1 MNISLMNPFKT
12 PHLRF
17 VLTEPH
23 LSLTIS
29 DHNLNLLIVK
39 INKVIPPEKKKI
51 IQMFLFNATFSNF
64 KLIFS

>member
-1 MNISLMNPFKT
+1 MNNSLMNPFKT

-23 LSLTIS
+23 FGLTIS
-29 DHNLNLLIVK
+29 DHNLLLIVK
-39 INKVIPPEKKKI
+39 INKVIPPEKKKF

>member
-1 MNISLMNPFKT
+1 MNPFKT

-17 VLTEPH
+17 VLTEPQ

-29 DHNLNLLIVK
+29 DHNLLLIVK
-39 INKVIPPEKKKI
+39 INKVIPPEKKI
-51 IQMFLFNATFSNF
+51 TFIQTFLFNATFSNF

>member
-1 MNISLMNPFKT
+1 MNNSLMNPFKT

-17 VLTEPH
+17 FLTEPQ
-23 LSLTIS
+23 LSLIIS
-29 DHNLNLLIVK
+29 DHNLLLIVK
-39 INKVIPPEKKKI
+39 INKVIPPEKKNF

>member
-1 MNISLMNPFKT
+1 MNNSLMNPFKT

-23 LSLTIS
+23 FGLTIS
-29 DHNLNLLIVK
+29 DHNLLLIVK
-39 INKVIPPEKKKI
+39 INKVIPPEKK
-51 IQMFLFNATFSNF
+51 MSLFNATFSNF